1 MFRFDD
7 LSPEAKKA
15 AFAHMDKI
23 KGRGSIKGKLSDG
36 KTAKPRGRA
45 TLGNG
50 ARHAKLS
57 ATRKNQP
64 LPDAKATTKPDKPL
78 STEQSIGAAY
88 KALSSKPGR
97 FVRMT
102 ELRPLIGGSDR
113 EHVDST
119 LMSML
124 RAGDIHLS
132 PDSDRRGLTDAD
144 HKAAIRVGR
153 EDKHLIAFEE
163 LPDVP
168 AAQSKPS
175 PEEISKRSLSTGYT
189 KGEKPTESDHI
200 VLANRY
206 LLMHGDAGVDKK
218 IAQLE
223 ARKRLGPGD
232 RATLAALKSLKKK

>member
-45 TLGNG
+45 TLGDG

-57 ATRKNQP
+57 ATRKDQP
-64 LPDAKATTKPDKPL
+64 LPDAKATKKPGKPL

-88 KALSSKPGR
+88 KALSSKPGK
-97 FVRMT
+97 FVKLT
-102 ELRPLIGGSDR
+102 ELRPLVGGSDR
-113 EHVDST
+113 KDVDST
-119 LMSML
+119 LMAML
-124 RAGDIHLS
+124 RAGDVHLS

-144 HKAAIRVGR
+144 HEAAVRVGR
-153 EDKHLIAFEE
+153 EDKHLIAFDE

-168 AAQSKPS
+168 AAKPS
-175 PEEISKRSLSTGYT
+175 TDPT
-189 KGEKPTESDHI
+189 KLAAMRTESDHAD
-200 VLANRY
+200 LASKY
-206 LLMHGDAGVDKK
+206 LNMHGDAGVQKK

-223 ARKRLGPGD
+223 KRKRLGPGE
-232 RATLAALKSLKKK
+232 RAQLAALKSLGKK